1 MPHPK
6 PINNEEQNPTNTPR
20 RSPRFL
26 HINQTAAENR
36 ATPNPSTRKIRTP
49 VSFSAPTGSAIT
61 TTQKRGVKDTKS
73 RSSTKSSKGSA
84 KLDPNLSRLDSPTTE
99 TEKRVT
105 RSSIRRSRFAS
116 SLKNDCNEI
125 SRKTDKKVVES
136 KDSNKSSNGCRRSAR
151 LHGGANVSKKNVEV
165 LDYRK
170 QNVVEKMVTR
180 SSVCGNRL
188 VYIDLCDSSSDEDSG
203 KTVRLL
209 SKKEKP
215 KIGADSC
222 SENVE
227 KRVTRSS
234 NRTNTIKSVEKLP
247 KGNGELSKIC
257 TSKKV
262 VKDCGVEM
270 GSGDKNR
277 KENKNIGDKRKRCEV
292 EECKGWSEEQE
303 LALRKAYF
311 TVKPTPRFWKEVAR
325 MVPGKSANECF
336 DRIHLDHLTPIQ
348 PKKRSRPNKKKEQS
362 PLAFSASKLLSPA
375 KINIKKL
382 RSRKRTF
389 LAQKTVRQILQKQQ
403 NEDQDYEADLFDILE
418 STTVEP
424 SLDFIQEGTSSFA
437 SPTPNQ
443 GSKHQYSRLN
453 SSKKAAAAFV
463 SPPVLKQIK
472 NKALHEKYIDQLHCR
487 EAKRKAESLRVAK
500 WVEGKNDKSKS
511 RLEMNFSVKAAKDA
525 LVLDAQ
531 DAISQLRRIQSC
543 TNDDTDDDDNAS
555 YGDEDED
562 EF

>member
-234 NRTNTIKSVEKLP
+234 NRTNTIKSV
-247 KGNGELSKIC
+247 
-257 TSKKV
+257 
-262 VKDCGVEM
+262 
-270 GSGDKNR
+270 
-277 KENKNIGDKRKRCEV
+277 
-292 EECKGWSEEQE
+292 
-303 LALRKAYF
+303 
-311 TVKPTPRFWKEVAR
+311 
-325 MVPGKSANECF
+325 PGKSANECF

>member
-26 HINQTAAENR
+26 HINQTPAENR
-36 ATPNPSTRKIRTP
+36 ATPNPSARKIRTP

-61 TTQKRGVKDTKS
+61 TTQKKGVKDTKS

-125 SRKTDKKVVES
+125 SRKRDKKVVEL

-151 LHGGANVSKKNVEV
+151 LHRGAHVSKQNVEV
-165 LDYRK
+165 LDYCNK
-170 QNVVEKMVTR
+170 NVVEKMVTR
-180 SSVCGNRL
+180 SSIRGNRL

-203 KTVRLL
+203 EIVRLV
-209 SKKEKP
+209 SKKGNP
-215 KIGADSC
+215 KIGCA
-222 SENVE
+222 ENVE
-227 KRVTRSS
+227 KRVTRTSS
-234 NRTNTIKSVEKLP
+234 RKNTIKSVEKMP
-247 KGNGELSKIC
+247 NGNGELSKC
-257 TSKKV
+257 TSKKA

-277 KENKNIGDKRKRCEV
+277 DENKNIGEKRKRCEA

-311 TVKPTPRFWKEVAR
+311 TVKPTPQFWKEVAR

-418 STTVEP
+418 STAIEP

-437 SPTPNQ
+437 SPIPNQ

-500 WVEGKNDKSKS
+500 RVEGKNDKSKS

-543 TNDDTDDDDNAS
+543 TNDDTDDDDIAS